1 MTMKKKQGCQQQP
14 ISENDTLQPRY
25 QESKCDHE
33 GDSAALSGNGF
44 EPELEL
50 SREVFKHPD
59 STLLIRAPEEIKSLG
74 VVTGDLLVADRLV
87 EPCDGQ
93 LVIAVIDGQQTLRWL
108 LRCGLKTFL
117 VSDSSLQRATAFT
130 NAHPVEVVAVVVNT
144 IPIIQD

>member
-1 MTMKKKQGCQQQP
+1 MKKKQVREQQP
-14 ISENDTLQPRY
+14 ISENDALQPRY
-25 QESKCDHE
+25 QDSNWDHE
-33 GDSAALSGNGF
+33 GESAALSSNGF
-44 EPELEL
+44 DPGLEL

-87 EPCDGQ
+87 EPCDGH
-93 LVIAVIDGQQTLRWL
+93 LVIALINGQQTLRWL

-117 VSDSSLQRATAFT
+117 VSDSSLQRATEYT
-130 NAHPVEVVAVVVNT
+130 NDHPVEVVAVIVHT